1 MVGEL
6 LPELVLRYNIAMDI
20 QEIAQKTRTILQNC
34 GVEYAG
40 LFGSHARGEAGE
52 DSDVDI
58 LVKFSGRPTFS
69 AYLHLDES
77 LRVALGREIDLLTE
91 GGLNKF
97 LRPHIERDLKVF
109 YGQR

>member
-1 MVGEL
+1 
-6 LPELVLRYNIAMDI
+6 MDF
-20 QEIAQKTRTILQNC
+20 QEIVQKIRPILQNC
-34 GVEYAG
+34 DVEYAG
-40 LFGSHARGEAGE
+40 LFGSHARGEAKE
-52 DSDVDI
+52 NSDVDI

-91 GGLNKF
+91 GGINKF
-97 LRPHIERDLKVF
+97 LRPHIERDLKIF